1 MEFYTGKAEM
11 HGLLYNFRRP
21 GSLQG
26 AHESGGGREAC
37 RARTKAA
44 AAGKPVGRAR
54 KRRRPGSLQGA
65 HESGGGREN
74 KQLLLLFR

>member
-1 MEFYTGKAEM
+1 MQWSFIQVKPKCTVSCITFGGREACRARTKAVAAGKPVGRARK
-11 HGLLYNFRRP
+11 RRRL

-44 AAGKPVGRAR
+44 AAGK
-54 KRRRPGSLQGA
+54 
-65 HESGGGREN
+65 
-74 KQLLLLFR
+74 